1 MAEPEKFQHYEVLR
15 KPDGTLHELGRGAMG
30 VTYKAFD
37 TNLRFHVVLKVI
49 NPAFLDS
56 EVVRQRFL
64 REARAAAGLRH
75 ANVASVFHLGNED
88 DTYFYAMEF
97 VDGETVD
104 ARLRRD
110 GPLPL
115 RMALDIALQVTRALV
130 AADKQKLVHR
140 DIKPANIMLHDE
152 DDGGIAVKVIDFGL
166 AKAVDGDGVG
176 EMTLTQGG
184 FLGTPHFASPE
195 QLEEKEVDIRSDIY
209 SLGVTLWSMLT
220 GKAPFSGSMAQV
232 MSKHLYKA
240 VPVEQL
246 AGMPVSVVNLLKHML
261 EKQPDN
267 RPQVSELRREIES
280 VLFSL
285 PTDVSAP
292 TPAPSTALEEMDPM
306 ATIFDE
312 PVTVAGPVSLPP
324 KPSPQ
329 PPPVPAALPPPI
341 PPANPIAPPPQ
352 PAKPS
357 SKVPLILTLGTLIV
371 MAGGGA
377 LWYQSTRPGTTP
389 VVTPEPKPLL
399 STTPTPEPKPAPAT
413 PVVAKVET
421 PTVTPP
427 APEPMVTTPTPVE
440 PKPEPPK
447 PLPVPVPKPNPL
459 ATGLEEAQK
468 LATAEDWRGAMVA
481 LVALAR
487 RFPDEQEP
495 RRRLET
501 ICARFIRDEK
511 PADREAFEVIQVPLE
526 EAAALHVTSAMV
538 LLAENLRSTD
548 PVRALALYE
557 EAAADENI
565 IAMRQGGLV
574 YSNRKAPGDMARAIA
589 WFVRGAAKGD
599 AACAYLAGESYLLGK
614 GVAKDTIM
622 GLDYLNQA
630 AAKDYPAAIDRLGD
644 HYYKE
649 TKEYAKALSHFE
661 RARTLDWAPS
671 YGNLGVLHMN
681 GAGVPENPATAA
693 VLFRQGAERGDP
705 TSMFFYAQCLE
716 GGLGVTADATA
727 ARDWYQKA
735 ATEGEPRAAAKLQ
748 KGAK

>member
-15 KPDGTLHELGRGAMG
+15 KPDGSLHELGRGAMG

-115 RMALDIALQVTRALV
+115 RLALEIALQVTRALV

-166 AKAVDGDGVG
+166 AKAVENDGMG

-184 FLGTPHFASPE
+184 FLGTPHYASPE

-232 MSKHLYKA
+232 MSKHLYKE

-246 AGMPVSVVNLLKHML
+246 AGMPASVVTLLKHML

-267 RPQVSELRREIES
+267 RPQVGELRREIES
-280 VLFSL
+280 VLSGL
-285 PTDVSAP
+285 PSDVSTASHAP
-292 TPAPSTALEEMDPM
+292 RAPIEEMDPM
-306 ATIFDE
+306 ATVFDE
-312 PVTVAGPVSLPP
+312 PVTIVGPVSPP
-324 KPSPQ
+324 PAPSAPPPPVVQ
-329 PPPVPAALPPPI
+329 APPPVPTSA
-341 PPANPIAPPPQ
+341 PPADTSQLP
-352 PAKPS
+352 KPG
-357 SKVPLILTLGTLIV
+357 SKTPLILTLGTLII
-371 MAGGGA
+371 AATGGVLFWFKA
-377 LWYQSTRPGTTP
+377 NPPGKQE
-389 VVTPEPKPLL
+389 VATPEPKVLLTAPLA
-399 STTPTPEPKPAPAT
+399 TDTKPTPPAPLI
-413 PVVAKVET
+413 AKLET
-421 PTVTPP
+421 PQVTPP
-427 APEPMVTTPTPVE
+427 APEPMVTQPAPAE

-447 PLPVPVPKPNPL
+447 PAPVPVPKPNPL

-468 LATAEDWRGAMVA
+468 LAATEDWNGAMAA
-481 LVALAR
+481 LVTLAR

-495 RRRLET
+495 RRRLEA
-501 ICARFIRDEK
+501 ICAHFIRDEK

-526 EAAALHVTSAMV
+526 DAAELHVTSAVV
-538 LLAENLRSTD
+538 LLAENIRSTD
-548 PVRALALYE
+548 PVRALELYE

-614 GVAKDTIM
+614 GVAKDTTM

-630 AAKDYPAAIDRLGD
+630 ATKDYPAAIDRLGD
-644 HYYKE
+644 YYYKE

-661 RARTLDWAPS
+661 RARSLDWAPS
-671 YGNLGVLHMN
+671 YGNLGVLHVN
-681 GAGVPENPATAA
+681 GAGVPANPAMAA

-705 TSMFFYAQCLE
+705 TCMFFYAQCLD
-716 GGLGVTADATA
+716 GGVGVTADATA
-727 ARDWYQKA
+727 AREWYEKA
-735 ATEGEPRAAAKLQ
+735 ATNGEPRAAAKLQ
-748 KGAK
+748 KDRK